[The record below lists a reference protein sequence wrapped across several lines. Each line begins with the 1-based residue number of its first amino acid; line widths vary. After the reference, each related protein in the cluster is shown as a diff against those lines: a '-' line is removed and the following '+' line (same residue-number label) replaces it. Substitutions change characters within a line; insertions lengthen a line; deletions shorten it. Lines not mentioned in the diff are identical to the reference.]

1 MPGAMRSVK
10 ILLTAAEAFPALERA
25 FLAART
31 EIWASFMIFDLST
44 RLRSDEARAIGKTW
58 FDLVIHTLNRG
69 VALHISISDVD
80 PIARAAMHRAAC
92 RQQRMFAAAA
102 GVAESGA
109 KLHVTRLRH
118 PAETGVLVR
127 ILIWPC
133 IMLKIARTARWLN
146 RLTPANRQAA
156 LRDMEGALRNLHL
169 RKDGMVRPRLR
180 SLPRLFP
187 ALHHQKLAVIDR
199 KLLYIGGLDLDER
212 RYDSPLHRR
221 PGDQTWHDVQLMIE
235 GAVVAEA
242 QTHLESF
249 RDVID
254 GRIAPARTRRLLRT
268 LSRPR
273 RHSLWH
279 FGPEPLVS
287 EFLAAHV
294 VLARRAN
301 DLIYI
306 ETQYFRDAS
315 LARVLADQARRKPS
329 LKMILILPA
338 APDDVAF
345 EGRRGL
351 DARFGEAMQAR
362 ALRILRCGFG
372 ARLFVGSP
380 AQPRPAL
387 RDGKADP
394 PADRRDRH
402 FGAPLVYVH
411 AKVSVFDDAAAV
423 VSSANLNG
431 RSLRWDT
438 EAGVYLNAPNDVV
451 DLRHRV
457 MAHWLPPDPG
467 PEAFEMQTAL
477 SFWTEHAWRNA
488 ALNPLD
494 RQGYLLPHE
503 FAAAEAFGRKLPIL
517 PGEFV

>member
-1 MPGAMRSVK
+1 MPGATRSVK
-10 ILLTAAEAFPALERA
+10 ILLTAAEAYPALERA
-25 FLAART
+25 FLAAKT

-44 RLRSDEARAIGKTW
+44 RLRSDEALAIGKTW

-69 VALHISISDVD
+69 VTLHISISDVD

-92 RQQRMFAAAA
+92 RHQRMFEAAA
-102 GVAESGA
+102 GVAEPGA
-109 KLHVTRLRH
+109 KLHVRRLRH
-118 PAETGVLVR
+118 VAETGALIR
-127 ILIWPC
+127 ILIWPY
-133 IMLKIARTARWLN
+133 IMLKVLRTARWLN
-146 RLTPANRQAA
+146 RLRPANRQAA
-156 LRDMEGALRNLHL
+156 LRDMEGAVRNLHV
-169 RKDGMVRPRLR
+169 RKDGTVRPKLR

-187 ALHHQKLAVIDR
+187 SLHHQKLAVIDR
-199 KLLYIGGLDLDER
+199 RLLYIGGLDLDER
-212 RYDSPLHRR
+212 RYDTPLHRR

-254 GRIAPARTRRLLRT
+254 GRMAPARTRRLLRT

-287 EFLAAHV
+287 EFFSAHV

-306 ETQYFRDAS
+306 ETQYFRDPA
-315 LARVLADQARRKPS
+315 LAKVLADQARRKPS

-345 EGRRGL
+345 DGRRGL

-362 ALRILRCGFG
+362 ALRILRSGFG

-387 RDGKADP
+387 PDGKAD

-411 AKVSVFDDAAAV
+411 AKVSVFDDVAAV

-438 EAGVYLNAPNDVV
+438 EAGVYLNAPNDVLE
-451 DLRHRV
+451 LRHRV
-457 MAHWLPPDPG
+457 MAHWLPPDSG
-467 PEAFEMQTAL
+467 PDAFDLQTAL
-477 SFWTEHAWRNA
+477 HFWKQHAWRNA
-488 ALNPLD
+488 ARHP
-494 RQGYLLPHE
+494 REREGYLLPHD
-503 FAAAEAFGRKLPIL
+503 FAAAEAFGRKPPIL